1 MRARGFSRR
10 SDGGAVERSAVSQSV
25 PLADGSSVCTR
36 GGRSHLEGGE
46 CGDKKSVEILNLES
60 RANLSDSFREAPLN
74 SWNFS

>member
-36 GGRSHLEGGE
+36 GPAAALEGGE
-46 CGDKKSVEILNLES
+46 SGDKKSVEILHFES
-60 RANLSDSFREAPLN
+60 RTNLSDSFREAPLN